1 MNIIWIGTGLAV
13 VSLGTIICF
22 AINSE
27 GFSFLK
33 LYNYHYDSLSGSGN
47 RIRQSGSGNKWTFSY
62 DEAYGGYA
70 LTQTYNA
77 KSKPVSLSV
86 DISCTGTVQLK
97 IMQIGASIT
106 ETLGEGSYHYDM
118 ADFKTGRIRMKLI
131 NVDATDLSGKI
142 VMETGKYPR
151 EP

>member
-1 MNIIWIGTGLAV
+1 MKIIWIGTGLTL
-13 VSLGTIICF
+13 VSLGTIIYF
-22 AINSE
+22 ALTSE

-33 LYNYHYDSLSGSGN
+33 LYNYYYDSLSGSGN
-47 RIRQSGSGNKWTFSY
+47 KICQSGSGNKWTFSY
-62 DEAYGGYA
+62 DEAFCGYT

-77 KSKPVSLSV
+77 KSELVSLSV

-97 IMQIGASIT
+97 IMQVGAVINK
-106 ETLGEGSYHYDM
+106 TLGEGSYHYDM